1 MTQAELYFPRPA
13 TPPSTVFHF
22 HEPATMVLPEAS
34 EDELGEAFC
43 AKLIDY
49 PHSSADAVR
58 VAEQRFRRELEKQLG
73 ADVLPVMRAFQN
85 ASESSDTD
93 LTKTEI
99 ALAARWIKA
108 YDAARKAGFRD
119 LGDTDE
125 AYFEV
130 KAI

>member
-1 MTQAELYFPRPA
+1 M
-13 TPPSTVFHF
+13 PPSPPFNF
-22 HEPATMVLPEAS
+22 HEPPSAVSLEEA
-34 EDELGEAFC
+34 EDEPHDPFL
-43 AKLIDY
+43 AKLIGY

-73 ADVLPVMRAFQN
+73 ADVLPAMRAFQN

-93 LTKTEI
+93 LTKSEI
-99 ALAARWIKA
+99 ALAARWVKA
-108 YDAARKAGFRD
+108 YDAARTAGFRD

-130 KAI
+130 KAA